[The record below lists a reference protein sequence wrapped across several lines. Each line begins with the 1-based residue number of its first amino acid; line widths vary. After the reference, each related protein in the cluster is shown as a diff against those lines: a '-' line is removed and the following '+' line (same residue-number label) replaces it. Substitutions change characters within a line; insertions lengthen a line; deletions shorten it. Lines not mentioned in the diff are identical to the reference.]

1 MPTQITQV
9 DDAERGVTIFRV
21 DGEMFRED
29 AELVGKIARE
39 TQAANGYSIAIDLAD
54 LDFLDSESAAVL
66 KNLERVDGFE
76 ITGTEI
82 FLQTVVDAAEGHPR
96 RT

>member
-1 MPTQITQV
+1 MPTQITQI
-9 DDAERGVTIFRV
+9 DDAERGITIFRV
-21 DGEMFRED
+21 DGDMFRED

-39 TQAANGYSIAIDLAD
+39 TQAVNGYSVAIDLAD